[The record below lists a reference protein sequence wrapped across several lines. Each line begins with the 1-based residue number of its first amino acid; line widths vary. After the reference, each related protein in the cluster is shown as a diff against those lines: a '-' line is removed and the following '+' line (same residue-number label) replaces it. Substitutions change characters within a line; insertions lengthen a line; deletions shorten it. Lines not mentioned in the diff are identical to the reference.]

1 MEEQDEITIDLRE
14 LFATMLKNWVAIL
27 MVLILAALAGYGI
40 GKFLITPKYEAS
52 VNLLVSTRDDPTA
65 VVTNDN
71 ISSAK
76 SLVATYAVI
85 IKSNII
91 LDEVVQKANVSY
103 TTEQL
108 SKMIECTQV
117 NDTMVIKVTATS
129 KSKNE
134 AYRILQSLTEVAPDQ
149 IENTIQA
156 GVCRVASKVYVADK
170 PVTSSPIKVA
180 AIAAALA
187 FVACIA
193 FFIIKKLVQNYI
205 VDDLDIEEFLGLNV
219 IGVIPEIRVGDK

>member
-1 MEEQDEITIDLRE
+1 MGEQAEITIDLRE
-14 LFATMLKNWVAIL
+14 LFATMLKHWVAIFL
-27 MVLILAALAGYGI
+27 VLILAALAGFGI

-65 VVTNDN
+65 KVTNDN

-76 SLVATYAVI
+76 NLVATYAII

-91 LDEVVQKANVSY
+91 LDEVAQRSNVSY

-108 SKMIECTQV
+108 SKMIDCSQV

-129 KSKNE
+129 KSKEE
-134 AYRILQSLTEVAPDQ
+134 ACLILQNLTDVAPDQ

-156 GVCRVASKVYVADK
+156 GVCRVASKVVVADK
-170 PVTSSPIKVA
+170 PVTASPTKVA
-180 AIAAALA
+180 AVAAVLA
-187 FVACIA
+187 FVACVA
-193 FFIIKKLVQNYI
+193 FFIIKKLIQNYI
-205 VDDLDIEEFLGLNV
+205 VDDLDVEKILGLNV
-219 IGVIPEIRVGDK
+219 VGVIPEIKVGDK